1 MRFSEVIRF
10 RIDNG
15 LAATIRAN
23 ANRHGLSVSGYLRT
37 LAERD
42 DAPASLPGHHVTN
55 AAE

>member
-42 DAPASLPGHHVTN
+42 DPPATRPGNHATG
-55 AAE
+55 AAA

>member
-1 MRFSEVIRF
+1 VRFSEVIRF